1 MLMNKYIKNTKNLK
15 IYWEKSPK
23 EGVSTYVLKHNSF
36 VIYIKENRSLLD
48 GDDHASVT
56 QLFSYQVP
64 QRAAQL
70 RAYDL
75 TTEQREELGKKFLNT
90 DYAQRVVEGKPD
102 QVFNE
107 MLLRLGAAKE
117 EFVREW
123 KKAKYRDFIKRSSN
137 RARYYNP
144 FDLGSPSKKISEQL
158 V

>member
-1 MLMNKYIKNTKNLK
+1 MNKYIKNNKNLK

-23 EGVSTYVLKHNSF
+23 SGVSTHVLKHSSF
-36 VIYIKENRSLLD
+36 VIFIRENRSLLD

-90 DYAQRVVEGKPD
+90 DYAQRVV
-102 QVFNE
+102 
-107 MLLRLGAAKE
+107 
-117 EFVREW
+117 
-123 KKAKYRDFIKRSSN
+123 
-137 RARYYNP
+137 
-144 FDLGSPSKKISEQL
+144 
-158 V
+158 